1 MTATHSATAQGIV
14 ARPPDGVPLP
24 KDYVPLAE
32 SHHALY
38 QVTTEAFQGPLDLL
52 LFLIRRHQLDI
63 FDIPMAFVCARYLEV
78 LEQTH
83 GSCLDVAAE
92 FMYMASELLHIKS
105 RMLLPKEPSGED
117 DTDLGDPR
125 ADLVSRLLLLQS
137 YQDAAQDFEQRP
149 QLGRDIF
156 ANEPEALPVGLK
168 PLRALDP
175 LQLIATFDRLL
186 KKRAPEARHQV
197 IVEQVPMRLRM
208 GRLLERLD
216 ERGAPLS
223 WTDVFSEVD
232 GRLDLIVMFLAVL
245 ELAKQ
250 RLLQIAEDNA
260 GELVLLG
267 QFSSLSDAHQRLA
280 GTDIEAA
287 FA

>member
-14 ARPPDGVPLP
+14 ARPPEGSSLP

-105 RMLLPKEPSGED
+105 RMLLPKEPTD
-117 DTDLGDPR
+117 DDQADIGDPR

-137 YQDAAQDFEQRP
+137 YQDAAHELDERP

-156 ANEPEALPVGLK
+156 ANEPEALPMGLK

-186 KKRAPEARHQV
+186 KKRAPEVRHQV
-197 IVEQVPMRLRM
+197 VVEQVPMRLRM

-216 ERGAPLS
+216 ARDTPLP
-223 WTDVFSEVD
+223 WGDAFCEVD

-250 RLLQIAEDNA
+250 QLLRIAEGA
-260 GELVLLG
+260 EGELVLLG
-267 QFSSLSDAHQRLA
+267 QFVSLGDARQRLA
-280 GTDIEAA
+280 GTDIEAD